1 MRIIQK
7 IAKPCGIIGG
17 GWGIVVTLTS
27 LMFLTVRSPTTS
39 VVFDKTGKEISRTVT
54 VTPNN
59 VEIYLL
65 MLAGLAG
72 LSVILAM
79 TLIKRQSG
87 FKVVLLWLSALTIL
101 LISLILLPLSI
112 FYSLAVILLIIAAV
126 GCSVLRRNTQVNI

>member
-54 VTPNN
+54 ATPNN

-65 MLAGLAG
+65 ILAGLAG

-112 FYSLAVILLIIAAV
+112 FYGLAVILLIIAAV